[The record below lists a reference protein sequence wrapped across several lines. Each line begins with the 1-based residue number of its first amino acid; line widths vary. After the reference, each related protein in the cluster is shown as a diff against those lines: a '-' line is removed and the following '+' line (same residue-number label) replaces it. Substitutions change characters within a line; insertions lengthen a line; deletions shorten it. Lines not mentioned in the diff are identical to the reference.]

1 MVSCDKYQNK
11 HMIQRI
17 QSIFL
22 LIAGAGFF
30 SLFKLPFAKSSEVT
44 TPLFEDQLFNIQ
56 DNPILLGA
64 CILGGIISIVTIFL
78 FKNRIL
84 QKRLALLGAVAA
96 IAVGGFALYLMN
108 SEGQSIPTTVEVSNQ
123 AGLFI
128 PAVSVIMLML
138 SNIFINKDEKLVRSS
153 DRLR

>member
-1 MVSCDKYQNK
+1 
-11 HMIQRI
+11 MIQRI

-30 SLFKLPFAKSSEVT
+30 SLFSLPFAKSSETAV
-44 TPLFEDQLFNIQ
+44 PLFEDQLFNIQ
-56 DNPILLGA
+56 DNPVLLGLCVA
-64 CILGGIISIVTIFL
+64 GGIISTVTIFL

-84 QKRLALLGAVAA
+84 QKRLALLGAIFA
-96 IAVGGFALYLMN
+96 IGLGGFALYTMT
-108 SEGQSIPTTVEVSNQ
+108 SETEAMASTVEVSNQ

-128 PAVSVIMLML
+128 PAVSVVMLML

>member
-1 MVSCDKYQNK
+1 
-11 HMIQRI
+11 MIQRI

-30 SLFKLPFAKSSEVT
+30 SLFKFPFAKSSAT
-44 TPLFEDQLFNIQ
+44 TAPLFEDQLFNIQ
-56 DNPILLGA
+56 DNPVLLGLCVA
-64 CILGGIISIVTIFL
+64 GGIISIVTIFL

-84 QKRLALLGAVAA
+84 QKRLALLGAIVA
-96 IAVGGFALYLMN
+96 IGLGGFALYTMT
-108 SEGQSIPTTVEVSNQ
+108 SEVETIPSTVEVSNQ

-128 PAVSVIMLML
+128 PAVSVVMLML